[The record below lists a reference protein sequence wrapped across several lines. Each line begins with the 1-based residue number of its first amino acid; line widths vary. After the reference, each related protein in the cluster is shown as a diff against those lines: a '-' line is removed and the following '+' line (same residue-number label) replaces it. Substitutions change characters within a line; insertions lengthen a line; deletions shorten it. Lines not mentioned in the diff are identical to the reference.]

1 MAPSATIYHLK
12 IDLSDVTRG
21 VYESLDLRIA
31 RHPSETMRY
40 LLTRVIAYCLCYE
53 EGITFTKGL
62 ANSDEPAIWVRDLQ
76 NNLQAWIEVGSPS
89 ADRLHKARKGCNR
102 VIVFTQHDPAL
113 LKKTATER
121 DIHQVA
127 SIEAF
132 ALSPEFLDELDTGTN
147 RNTEWVM
154 VHNDGDLLITIG
166 DDGYSGT
173 VEKVALI

>member
-31 RHPSETMRY
+31 RHPSESMRY

-53 EGITFTKGL
+53 EGIAFTKGL
-62 ANSDEPAIWVRDLQ
+62 SNADEPAVWVRDLQ
-76 NNLQAWIEVGSPS
+76 NNLRVWIEVGLPS

-102 VIVFTQHDPAL
+102 VVIFTQHDPAL
-113 LKKTATER
+113 LRKAATER
-121 DIHQVA
+121 DIHQVET
-127 SIEAF
+127 IEAH
-132 ALSPEFLDELDTGTN
+132 AIAPAFLDELDAATN
-147 RNTEWVM
+147 RNTEWVL
-154 VHNDGDLLITIG
+154 VHTDGDILVTVG

-173 VEKVALI
+173 VERFSLT

>member
-31 RHPSETMRY
+31 QHPSESTRY
-40 LLTRVIAYCLCYE
+40 LMTRIIAYCLCYE
-53 EGITFTKGL
+53 EGIAFTKGL
-62 ANSDEPAIWVRDLQ
+62 ANPDEPAIWIRDLQ
-76 NNLQAWIEVGSPS
+76 NNLRAWIEVGSPS

-102 VIVFTQHDPAL
+102 VVVFTQHDPAL

-121 DIHQVA
+121 DIHQVE
-127 SIEAF
+127 SIEAY
-132 ALSPEFLDELDTGTN
+132 AIAPAFLDELDAATN
-147 RNTEWVM
+147 RNTEWVV
-154 VHNDGDLLITIG
+154 VHTDGDLLVTVG

-173 VEKVALI
+173 VERFALT